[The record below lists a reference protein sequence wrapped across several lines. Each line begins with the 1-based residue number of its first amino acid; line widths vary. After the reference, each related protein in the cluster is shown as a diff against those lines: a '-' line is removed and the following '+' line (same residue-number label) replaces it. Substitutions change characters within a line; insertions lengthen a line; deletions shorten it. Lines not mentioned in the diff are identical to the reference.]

1 MIGLI
6 DANSFYASCERVFD
20 PSLNGRPVVVLS
32 NNDGC
37 VIALTKEA
45 KALGITMGVPWY
57 QIKGAADK
65 WGLAARSSNYELYG
79 DLSSRMH
86 EIIARY
92 GAWVEEYSIDECFL
106 HVPDSEKGLH
116 TLGREIRRRVRKN
129 VGLPVSVGF
138 ARSKTLAKLAN
149 HGAKRSEQLNGVCDW
164 NQYTPGQQ
172 ETIMAAYPT
181 TEIWGVAR
189 RLGKR
194 LALDGIHTI
203 LDLHNAEPEWI
214 RKRYS
219 VVLQRT
225 VYELRGIPCIPVDP
239 VRADK
244 QQIIASRMF
253 SHPLTNPEDLTQ
265 VISVYAQR
273 ATARLRSQRSHA
285 GLVTAWAATSYHAEN
300 YTSASANATLPV
312 PTDDPITISRA
323 AVQALAPRL
332 TRGARYVRAAVILSD
347 LKPSTTVTPLTLF
360 EPPGAERLIGD
371 LLDQVQKRHGDHSIG
386 VGLAGLARSP
396 AFEMRRDML
405 SPRATT
411 HPREIVTVHA
421 R

>member
-20 PSLNGRPVVVLS
+20 PSLNGKPLVVLS

-37 VIALTKEA
+37 VISLSAEA
-45 KALGITMGVPWY
+45 KRLGIAMGVPWY
-57 QIKGAADK
+57 QIRGAADK

-79 DLSSRMH
+79 DLSARMH
-86 EIIARY
+86 EIIGRF

-106 HVPDSEKGLH
+106 HMPERARDLH
-116 TLGREIRRRVRKN
+116 ALGEEIRHRVRKN
-129 VGLPVSVGF
+129 VGLPVSVGL
-138 ARSKTLAKLAN
+138 ARTKTLAKLAN
-149 HGAKRSEQLNGVCDW
+149 HGAKRSAHLNGVCDW
-164 NQYTPGQQ
+164 NLYTREQQ
-172 ETIMAAYPT
+172 NMIMSAYPT

-189 RLGKR
+189 RIGKR
-194 LALDGIHTI
+194 LALDGIQTI
-203 LDLHNAEPEWI
+203 IDLRDADPAQI
-214 RKRYS
+214 RTRYS

-225 VYELRGIPCIPVDP
+225 VYELRGIPCIPVEP

-253 SHPLTNPEDLTQ
+253 SHPLTDTDDLTH

-273 ATARLRSQRSHA
+273 ATARLRSQHSSAQR
-285 GLVTAWAATSYHAEN
+285 VTAWAASSYHSEN
-300 YTSASANATLPV
+300 YTSASGQAGLAV
-312 PTDDPITISRA
+312 PTDDPITITRA
-323 AVQALAPRL
+323 AVQALESRL
-332 TRGARYVRAAVILSD
+332 IQGARYVRAAVMLTD
-347 LKPSTTVTPLTLF
+347 LHPTTAVTPLAFF
-360 EPPGAERLIGD
+360 EPLGAERQIGG
-371 LLDQVQKRHGDHSIG
+371 LLDRIQKRHGDRSIG
-386 VGLAGLARSP
+386 VGLAGLAHGP
-396 AFEMRRDML
+396 AFEMRREML